1 MVELAVVVGLVVV
14 TSAAC
19 SLFEAVLY
27 AVPSVHVEALAQG
40 GRASG
45 RLLKELRRHVERP
58 IAAILSLNT
67 LANTGG
73 VAIAGAIAVREFG
86 AGRVVYFSVA
96 FTLAILLF
104 SEVLPKTVG
113 VVYARA
119 LAPFI
124 ARPLQALVVIFHPFI
139 ILTQAVTKL
148 VLAGHQEHTVSDEEV
163 LTLVGSGLKSG
174 VFKQDEARV
183 IKNVLALEDRAAR
196 DVMTP
201 RPVVF
206 TLDSRTTVRQAASR
220 DELHRYS
227 RVPVYD
233 AEDPEDLVGVA
244 RKADILTA
252 MADDRFEVTLE
263 DLMRPIHFAVDTVS
277 LDQLLRTFLERR
289 QHLVAV
295 IDEFGGFAGIVTLED
310 VLEELIGKEIVD
322 ESDQVTDLRAYAHER
337 REEVLRRGSNS
348 RDA

>member
-1 MVELAVVVGLVVV
+1 MVALAVVVGLVVV
-14 TSAAC
+14 TSATC

-27 AVPSVHVEALAQG
+27 AVPRVRVEALAQG

-45 RLLKELRRHVERP
+45 RLLKELRRHVDRP

-67 LANTGG
+67 VANTGG
-73 VAIAGAIAVREFG
+73 VAIAGAIAAREFG

-96 FTLAILLF
+96 FTFAILIF

-124 ARPLQALVVIFHPFI
+124 AHPLQALVVILRPFI
-139 ILTQAVTKL
+139 ILTQAATKL

-163 LTLVGSGLKSG
+163 LTLVGSGLQSG
-174 VFKQDEARV
+174 VFKQHEARV

-206 TLDSRTTVRQAASR
+206 TLGSRTTVRQAASR
-220 DELHRYS
+220 EELHRYS

-263 DLMRPIHFAVDTVS
+263 ELMRPIHFVVDTVS

-310 VLEELIGKEIVD
+310 VLEELIGREIVD
-322 ESDQVTDLRAYAHER
+322 ESDQVTDLRAYAHKR
-337 REEVLRRGSNS
+337 RDEVLRRGRNA